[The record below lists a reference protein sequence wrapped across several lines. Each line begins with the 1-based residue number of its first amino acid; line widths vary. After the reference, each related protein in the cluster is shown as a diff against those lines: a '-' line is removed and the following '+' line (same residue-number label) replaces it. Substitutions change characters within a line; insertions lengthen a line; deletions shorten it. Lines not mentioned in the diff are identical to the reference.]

1 LIIIGGAA
9 IGALIISAGPSMIG
23 KIVQSLLGLLKPDRT
38 KKDYVELLM
47 LLNVLFTKI
56 RVDGAISIEADI
68 EKPGQS
74 PIFSQFPSVLKDH
87 HAVDFI
93 CDNLRVFITIGMEAH
108 EFDNL
113 MEIDMEAMHSEE
125 LKPASF
131 LNTTADSLPG
141 MGIVAA
147 VLGVVIT
154 MGKISE
160 PPEVLGHSIGA
171 ALVGTFLG
179 ILLCYGF
186 FGPMAKAM
194 ETKVHSNGTYL
205 TVIRTTL
212 VTFIANSVPQIAIEA
227 GRRAVPGKMRPKFAE
242 LEEELKKSR
251 KK

>member
-1 LIIIGGAA
+1 
-9 IGALIISAGPSMIG
+9 
-23 KIVQSLLGLLKPDRT
+23 
-38 KKDYVELLM
+38 
-47 LLNVLFTKI
+47 
-56 RVDGAISIEADI
+56 
-68 EKPGQS
+68 
-74 PIFSQFPSVLKDH
+74 
-87 HAVDFI
+87 
-93 CDNLRVFITIGMEAH
+93 MEAH

-113 MEIDMEAMHSEE
+113 MEIDMDAMHAEE
-125 LKPASF
+125 LKPSSF
-131 LNTTADSLPG
+131 LNNTADSLPG

-179 ILLCYGF
+179 ILMCYGF
-186 FGPMAKAM
+186 LGPMAKAM
-194 ETKVHSNGTYL
+194 ENKVHAGGTYL

-212 VTFIANSVPQIAIEA
+212 VTFIANSVPQIAVEA
-227 GRRAVPGKMRPKFAE
+227 GRRAVPGKMRPSFAE